1 MHRRD
6 AGGRG
11 VAAGSAEGFEER
23 DHPLSLC
30 CVGQPPAAG
39 PEIVRH
45 VLRVA
50 GAGDHRGYGL
60 VAEEIFEEELAPAS
74 RIEISGPFQRIL
86 PPQRAEEPIA
96 GKRQVGQLRPRPGSP
111 ASPPRGRRANN

>member
-6 AGGRG
+6 AGGSG

-50 GAGDHRGYGL
+50 GAGITAVTASLPRRYL
-60 VAEEIFEEELAPAS
+60 RKNWPQLAS
-74 RIEISGPFQRIL
+74 RIEISGPFQRLL
-86 PPQRAEEPIA
+86 PPQSAEEPIA
-96 GKRQVGQLRPRPGSP
+96 GKR
-111 ASPPRGRRANN
+111 

>member
-30 CVGQPPAAG
+30 CVGQAPAAR
-39 PEIVRH
+39 PEVVRH
-45 VLRVA
+45 LLGVA
-50 GAGDHRGYGL
+50 GARDHRGHGL
-60 VAEEIFEEELAPAS
+60 VAEDIFEEELAPAS
-74 RIEISGPFQRIL
+74 RIEISGPFRRLL
-86 PPQRAEEPIA
+86 PSHRAEEPVA
-96 GKRQVGQLRPRPGSP
+96 GKR
-111 ASPPRGRRANN
+111 

>member
-6 AGGRG
+6 AGGSG

-30 CVGQPPAAG
+30 YVGQPPAAG

-60 VAEEIFEEELAPAS
+60 VAEEIFKEELAPAS
-74 RIEISGPFQRIL
+74 RIEISGPFQRLL
-86 PPQRAEEPIA
+86 PPQSAEEPIA
-96 GKRQVGQLRPRPGSP
+96 GKR
-111 ASPPRGRRANN
+111 